1 MLQDFRLKVFM
12 MVAQEKSFTK
22 AARKLEIS
30 QPAVSQNIN
39 ELEKG
44 IGSPL
49 FERGRGEVTLTEKG
63 QTFRLFASRI
73 LKDYEDLNHIF
84 DDYEAF
90 ADIMKTAHTVSE
102 SPYSDL
108 VRDILYR

>member
-22 AARKLEIS
+22 AARRLEIS
-30 QPAVSQNIN
+30 QPAVSQNVN
-39 ELEKG
+39 ELEKAVG
-44 IGSPL
+44 AQL

-63 QTFRLFASRI
+63 RTFQMFASRL
-73 LKDYEDLNHIF
+73 LKDYEDLNHVF

-90 ADIMKTAHTVSE
+90 ADVMRTAQAVSE
-102 SPYSDL
+102 SPYSEL
-108 VRDILYR
+108 VKDILYR